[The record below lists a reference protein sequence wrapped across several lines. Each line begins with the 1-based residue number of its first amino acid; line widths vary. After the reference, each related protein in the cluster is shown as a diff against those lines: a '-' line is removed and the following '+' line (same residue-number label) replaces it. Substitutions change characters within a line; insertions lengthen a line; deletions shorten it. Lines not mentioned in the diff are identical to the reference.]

1 MKPQTLVHARRLE
14 LAALALFVAAAL
26 VGLLA
31 SGWAHALLAAFSVT
45 ALAYAAL
52 VAAALQSCEESDLPT
67 LAARHD
73 QRAPLILCF
82 GLLLD
87 FASLALV
94 VTLMATRTMDVYATA
109 LAGLSIASAWVLLNM
124 LFAIYYAHVFF
135 TSEETQPLS
144 FPGGRPPVFSGLRIF
159 FIRRRHDVSG
169 FRRGNRRFALRRLCA
184 RPQPACFSVQRLCGC
199 ARGECAGARDVTRA
213 SSGGMHQSCRAQGSR
228 RLSCVRSPG

>member
-1 MKPQTLVHARRLE
+1 MPQRDRTVDISARGAFDLAADGTPDMKPQTLVHARRLE
-14 LAALALFVAAAL
+14 LAALALFVAVAL

-124 LFAIYYAHVFF
+124 LFAIHYAHVFF
-135 TSEETQPLS
+135 TSEQTQPLS
-144 FPGGRPPVFSGLRIF
+144 FPGGRPPVFSDFVYFSFVVGMTF
-159 FIRRRHDVSG
+159 QVSDVAIVDS
-169 FRRGNRRFALRRLCA
+169 ALRRLVLA
-184 RPQPACFSVQRLCGC
+184 HSLLAFLFNVFVVALAVNALGRV
-199 ARGECAGARDVTRA
+199 
-213 SSGGMHQSCRAQGSR
+213 M
-228 RLSCVRSPG
+228 